1 MSEQNAPRTADQH
14 GEDAPF
20 SFTDKRTVNSD
31 GSVKAAAEGAAPA
44 GPGTGEQPAA
54 DAATAQSGSAS
65 PAEADAATA
74 EVTSLKERVAELEEQ
89 LKREQ
94 AEYVNSRRR
103 IEQSAELGKQN
114 AVAGVLTSLMSV
126 LDDIELA
133 RQHGDLGEGTPFASI
148 AAKLENA
155 LGQHGLNRFGAV
167 GEEFDPNRHDALMHE
182 DGDGETTTLA
192 MVMQPGYAMHDRVLR
207 PARVATKG

>member
-1 MSEQNAPRTADQH
+1 MSEQENT
-14 GEDAPF
+14 PF
-20 SFTDKRTVNSD
+20 SFTDKRTVNAD
-31 GSVKAAAEGAAPA
+31 GSVKPAAEGTAPTAGAPEGAA
-44 GPGTGEQPAA
+44 ESAA
-54 DAATAQSGSAS
+54 DASAAQAGSAGS
-65 PAEADAATA
+65 DEAERLTA
-74 EVTSLKERVAELEEQ
+74 EVETLHARVAELEEQ

-103 IEQSAELGKQN
+103 IEQAAELGKQN
-114 AVAGVLTSLMSV
+114 AAAGVLTSLMSV

-133 RQHGDLGEGTPFASI
+133 RQHGDLAEGTPFASI

-155 LGQHGLNRFGAV
+155 LAQHGLNRFGEV

-182 DGDGETTTLA
+182 DGEADTTTLA